1 MQIFEKIVENIA
13 RESNT
18 TPENVLQNAACHRPS
33 I

>member
-18 TPENVLQNAACHRPS
+18 TPENVLQEMQRRKR
-33 I
+33 